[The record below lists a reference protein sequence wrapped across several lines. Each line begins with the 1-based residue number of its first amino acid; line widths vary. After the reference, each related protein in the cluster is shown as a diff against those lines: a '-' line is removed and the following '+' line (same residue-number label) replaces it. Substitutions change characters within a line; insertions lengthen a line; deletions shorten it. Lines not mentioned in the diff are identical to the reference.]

1 MYAFV
6 IAVLLGLS
14 AFSVA
19 MFADRYLSIAH
30 ELWAVVLVGFGVGL
44 AWLADF
50 DLWRLW
56 GLTEREHWIG
66 VTLTGLM
73 IGGFG
78 LVFRGAAHLVSVFTR
93 MVGDEAETLEEDMN
107 LRRVA

>member
-1 MYAFV
+1 MYVFA

-19 MFADRYLSIAH
+19 MFADRYISIAQ
-30 ELWAVVLVGFGVGL
+30 ELWALVLAGLGVGL

-56 GLTEREHWIG
+56 GVAEREHWIG

-78 LVFRGAAHLVSVFTR
+78 LASRGAAHLVSMFTR
-93 MVGDEAETLEEDMN
+93 KVGDEAETLEKDRN